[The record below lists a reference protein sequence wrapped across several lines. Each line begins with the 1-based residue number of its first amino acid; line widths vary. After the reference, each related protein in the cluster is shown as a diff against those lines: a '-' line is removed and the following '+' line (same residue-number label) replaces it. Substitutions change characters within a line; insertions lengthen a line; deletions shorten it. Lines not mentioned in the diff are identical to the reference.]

1 MKAKL
6 QHYCRLLAEGLQVSL
21 RRHPVELL
29 LIVVSALLMVVGKET
44 DWSHWKMTKLWLLPL
59 FALFALIVGTLA
71 GRSPWRKL
79 YYVSWAPLIPLLF
92 WPGLLEWMDS
102 VPFAITAFIL
112 LPLAL
117 LLCRRALDNRRFTD
131 DAMIYLR
138 SALLAL
144 LFANVALGLF
154 EAILWSTA
162 YIFGFADSR
171 WVEQVATDVF
181 IIAEMGAVPTL
192 FLLMLDR
199 WAGGECRG
207 SRVLE
212 VLVNYIVTPALMIY
226 AAILYLYMAKILV
239 LWELPEGG
247 VAYMVFVFALITL
260 VVRAL
265 QSLLDKRIGAWF
277 YRAFSYVLL
286 PCAVLFWVGV
296 ARRIGEYGLTSARV
310 LLVVSGGL
318 MTLTLLLFLT
328 RRTGRYLYLCLAA
341 FLVFGVMAY
350 VPGMLPERIA
360 ARSQYKRAVEL
371 ARGLDLLD
379 TEGRLQLQRIVPD
392 SASLHDYRRLYE
404 SLNYLSYG
412 DDEVWAPLG
421 IDMDDFREALPAA
434 FYDQVVYGREPSE
447 DGYADET
454 FIVTYYN
461 GLSLRDF
468 SRYRVL
474 YPIVR
479 SWYIEDA
486 VNYDFSA
493 DSLRIHFA
501 GARPA
506 FAISTSD
513 LLERQLRQAG
523 IDASNWDQKLF
534 DEAAEE
540 LLTYRDDEVLILFS
554 DMRLEERD
562 STLQLTDLTVDLVM
576 TR

>member
-6 QHYCRLLAEGLQVSL
+6 QHYFRLLAEGLKEAV

-29 LIVVSALLMVVGKET
+29 LIVVSAVLMVVAIEA
-44 DWSHWKMTKLWLLPL
+44 DWSYRNTTKLMLLPP

-71 GRSPWRKL
+71 GPTPWRKL
-79 YYVSWAPLIPLLF
+79 YYVSWTPLIPLLF
-92 WPGLLEWMDS
+92 WPGLQEWMDS

-117 LLCRRALDNRRFTD
+117 LLCRCALDNRRFVS
-131 DAMIYLR
+131 DAAIYFR

-162 YIFGFADSR
+162 YIFGFADCTWMENVSLDAL
-171 WVEQVATDVF
+171 VL
-181 IIAEMGAVPTL
+181 AEMLAVPTL
-192 FLLMLDR
+192 FLMMLDR
-199 WAGGECRG
+199 WAGCECLG
-207 SRVLE
+207 SRIME

-247 VAYMVFVFALITL
+247 VAYMVFAFALITL
-260 VVRAL
+260 LMRAL

-296 ARRIGEYGLTSARV
+296 SRRIGEYGLTSARV
-310 LLVVSGGL
+310 LLVVTGGL

-360 ARSQYKRAVEL
+360 ARSQYKRVVEL
-371 ARGLDLLD
+371 SRGLDLVD
-379 TEGRLQLQRIVPD
+379 AEGRLQLDRIAPD
-392 SASLHDYRRLYE
+392 SLTLHDYRRLYE
-404 SLNYLSYG
+404 SLNYFSYG
-412 DDEVWAPLG
+412 NDEVWARLG
-421 IDMDDFREALPAA
+421 IDMDAFREALPAA
-434 FYDQVVYGREPSE
+434 YYDQVVYGREFS
-447 DGYADET
+447 GGVYADET
-454 FIVTYYN
+454 FTVSYYN
-461 GLSLRDF
+461 GLPLRDF
-468 SRYRVL
+468 DNYRVL
-474 YPIVR
+474 YPMVR
-479 SWYIEDA
+479 SWYSEDA

-493 DSLRIHFA
+493 DSLRIHFE
-501 GARPA
+501 GARST

-523 IDASNWDQKLF
+523 IDASNRDQELF
-534 DEAAEE
+534 DGAAAE

-554 DMRLEERD
+554 DMCLEERD
-562 STLQLTDLTVDLVM
+562 STLRLTDVTVNLVM